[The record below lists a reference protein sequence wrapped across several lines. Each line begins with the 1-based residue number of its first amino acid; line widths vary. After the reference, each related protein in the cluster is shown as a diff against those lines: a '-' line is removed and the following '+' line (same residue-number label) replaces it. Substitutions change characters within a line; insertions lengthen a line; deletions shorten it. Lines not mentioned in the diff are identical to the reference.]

1 MSLCSPDA
9 KVRAGC
15 AVNPVMN
22 SHSLESIAALSEAIA
37 AIRHA
42 RGLKNPDDLLTGT
55 PEWKAASD
63 AFADDF
69 VRALDGEPT
78 VRAWWAF

>member
-1 MSLCSPDA
+1 
-9 KVRAGC
+9 
-15 AVNPVMN
+15 MN
-22 SHSLESIAALSEAIA
+22 THSLDSIAALSEAIA

-42 RGLKNPDDLLTGT
+42 RGLQNPHDLASGS

-69 VRALDGEPT
+69 VRALDGQPAM
-78 VRAWWAF
+78 RAWLTF

>member
-1 MSLCSPDA
+1 
-9 KVRAGC
+9 
-15 AVNPVMN
+15 MN
-22 SHSLESIAALSEAIA
+22 MQSLESIAAMSEAVA

-42 RGLKNPDDLLTGT
+42 RGLQNPNDLPSGT

-69 VRALDGEPT
+69 LRALEGEPC
-78 VRAWWAF
+78 VRAWWSF